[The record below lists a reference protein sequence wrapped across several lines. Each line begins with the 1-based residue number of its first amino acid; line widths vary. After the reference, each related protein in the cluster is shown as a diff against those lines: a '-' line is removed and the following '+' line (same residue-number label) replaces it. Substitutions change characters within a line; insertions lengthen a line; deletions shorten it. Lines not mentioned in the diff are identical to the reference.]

1 MKSISSKAL
10 LLTAA
15 FTLATS
21 FSLSVHAITLRDTV
35 QETVMSNP
43 DVQVS
48 MKVKRAS
55 NEQVNQARAGYLPT
69 LNVNAAYGRERS
81 ENQQNRVNGPNIK
94 TNLWRRELGV
104 ELRQNLFRG
113 FDTWYEMKRT
123 KAKTDADSYLVCAAA
138 EDQALLATQA
148 YINVLRDRELVQVA
162 RRNLRAHEGYHSM
175 ISQRG
180 RSGVG
185 READN
190 HEVSGRLA
198 LARSNLFAVE
208 NDLANSEAFF
218 FRVTGMHPAQLSLP
232 TTPGRPLIPS
242 SLDEAATIA
251 LRYHPKMRSAVVDV
265 EEARAQHNVSHRTA
279 FPVVDIVAAAEN
291 NRDVD
296 GVEGPDKSFRVMG
309 EFHYNLFNGGADVAR
324 QRETAYLTQ
333 EAADIRNRTCRQ
345 VIENLRLSWN
355 AMLTSEDRLPSL
367 REHSLASKR
376 SLGSYN
382 EQFKLGKRELL
393 DVLDTENENFAAD
406 SNFIR
411 GCYDALYS
419 RYRVLDA
426 MGQLVNY
433 LHVNLPTEAHELYH
447 TYQEIAS
454 PARSGRQYD
463 AGLEQQD
470 FPSKY
475 YHKQEPIHRNQP
487 CNTLSCAGVITRR
500 FTGKRLDGAFGYKD
514 GLHSVV
520 MHEEKK
526 KNQKEPKK
534 LKAKAHRKH
543 HDAHVKENA
552 LQSVAPEKEIQNL
565 PVNESKEA
573 EKSTAAPVEPTSNV
587 VVSPSAEKKEVK
599 ANENN
604 VPESTTVTSQP
615 EPTVQTEAEKPVAKE
630 EQPKRAE
637 AAADKHAKAK
647 KSWAVKVGTYTSD
660 KEVEKSIEKLQD
672 KGFDGFVKEIKT
684 PDNTTTEVYVGP
696 TKQKSSAE
704 NLYHKLMQSN
714 ISGSVVPVE
723 DSE

>member
-1 MKSISSKAL
+1 MKSFSSKAL
-10 LLTAA
+10 LLSAA

-21 FSLSVHAITLRDTV
+21 FSLSVHAMSLREIV
-35 QETVMSNP
+35 QETVSTNP
-43 DVQVS
+43 DIQVS
-48 MKVKRAS
+48 VRVKRAS

-69 LNVNAAYGRERS
+69 LNVNAAYGRERA
-81 ENQQNRVNGPNIK
+81 ENQENRVNGPNIK
-94 TNLWRRELGV
+94 TNLWRRELGL

-123 KAKTDADSYLVCAAA
+123 KAKTDADSYLVCATA
-138 EDQALLATQA
+138 EDQALLASQA

-162 RRNLRAHEGYHSM
+162 RRNLRSHESYHSM

-180 RSGVG
+180 KSGVG
-185 READN
+185 READI
-190 HEVSGRLA
+190 HEVNGRLA
-198 LARSNLFAVE
+198 LAKANLLAVE
-208 NDLANSEAFF
+208 NDLANSEASF
-218 FRVTGMHPAQLSLP
+218 FRVTGLHPTQLSLP

-265 EEARAQHNVSHRTA
+265 EEARAQHNVTHRTA
-279 FPVVDIVAAAEN
+279 FPVIDLVAAARD

-296 GVEGPDKSFRVMG
+296 GVEGPDKSVSLMG
-309 EFHYNLFNGGADVAR
+309 ELHYNLFNGGADVAR
-324 QRETAYLTQ
+324 QRETAYLAQ
-333 EAADIRNRTCRQ
+333 EAAEIRNRTCRQ
-345 VIENLRLSWN
+345 VVENLRLSWN

-367 REHSLASKR
+367 REHSLASQK
-376 SLGSYN
+376 SLASYN
-382 EQFKLGKRELL
+382 EQFKLSKRELL
-393 DVLDTENENFAAD
+393 DVLDTENEHFAAD

-433 LHVNLPTEAHELYH
+433 LHVNLPSDAHEVYH
-447 TYQEIAS
+447 TYQDIAS
-454 PARSGRQYD
+454 PARTNRQYD

-470 FPSKY
+470 FPAKY
-475 YHKQEPIHRNQP
+475 YHKHEPIHRNRP
-487 CNTLSCAGVITRR
+487 FTLSSAGVITRR

-514 GLHSVV
+514 SLHAVV

-526 KNQKEPKK
+526 KLKKEPKK
-534 LKAKAHRKH
+534 HKAKAHRKH

-552 LQSVAPEKEIQNL
+552 LQSVAPEKETQNI
-565 PVNESKEA
+565 PVNESNEM
-573 EKSTAAPVEPTSNV
+573 EKNAAAPVEPTSTV

-599 ANENN
+599 ANENS

-615 EPTVQTEAEKPVAKE
+615 ETSVETEAEKPVAKE
-630 EQPKRAE
+630 EQPKQVE
-637 AAADKHAKAK
+637 APAAKQSKGKKA
-647 KSWAVKVGTYTSD
+647 WAVKVGTYTSD

-704 NLYHKLMQSN
+704 DLYHKLMQSN
-714 ISGSVVPVE
+714 ISGAVVPVE
-723 DSE
+723 DSQ